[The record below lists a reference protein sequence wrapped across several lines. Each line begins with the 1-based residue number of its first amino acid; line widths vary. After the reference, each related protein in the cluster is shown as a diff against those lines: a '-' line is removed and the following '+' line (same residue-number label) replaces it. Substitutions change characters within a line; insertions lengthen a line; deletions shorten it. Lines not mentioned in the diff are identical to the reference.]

1 MSVETVEPARAASS
15 SLYFHP
21 RETAERREEG
31 EEGEDAESVS
41 DGCRR
46 VCSAGDVALFK
57 HAASRVNREDKQGGG

>member
-31 EEGEDAESVS
+31 EDVGWVPLD
-41 DGCRR
+41 
-46 VCSAGDVALFK
+46 DVALFK
-57 HAASRVNREDKQGGG
+57 HAASRVNRENKQGGG